1 MWFNAIF
8 GKVYCVIISLHMY
21 YILIIINFYTHLY
34 INSIYMYDSY
44 PMKFIKCNIYKTDYY
59 EENIENTFEFSI
71 VIRSIKF

>member
-1 MWFNAIF
+1 M
-8 GKVYCVIISLHMY
+8 C
-21 YILIIINFYTHLY
+21 
-34 INSIYMYDSY
+34 DSY